1 MENVMREG
9 SSLPDKHCTA
19 RILRRSA
26 LVAALIT
33 MLSACDNSD
42 VKTTVPSDSATA
54 TTTQKKVLSDAD
66 LAQLAKQSKGKALA
80 LLDASEL

>member
-33 MLSACDNSD
+33 VLSACDNSD

-54 TTTQKKVLSDAD
+54 TTTQKKVFKRCRFSA
-66 LAQLAKQSKGKALA
+66 AGKTVKGQG
-80 LLDASEL
+80 SRFT